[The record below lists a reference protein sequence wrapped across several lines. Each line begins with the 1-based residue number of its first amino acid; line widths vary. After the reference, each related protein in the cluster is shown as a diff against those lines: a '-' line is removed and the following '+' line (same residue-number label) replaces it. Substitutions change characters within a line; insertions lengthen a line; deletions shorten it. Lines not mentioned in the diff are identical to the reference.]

1 MNRKRSA
8 RILVLASLCLWTSA
22 GVSQAQPDKASNIA
36 SKTQWMAGTWTGIG
50 SQSGTGSSWSIQLT
64 VQQQGTGGYSY
75 KIDYPSLNCGGY
87 WTLTTVGRNS
97 AGFTEHI
104 VYGREKCV
112 DLGTISV
119 GVPES
124 QGGIDVEK
132 MAFHWTGTQPNGN
145 VDNAGATLTRSP
157 SK

>member
-1 MNRKRSA
+1 MFT
-8 RILVLASLCLWTSA
+8 LVSVCLLTSV
-22 GVSQAQPDKASNIA
+22 GVSQAQPDKIGKMASL
-36 SKTQWMAGTWTGIG
+36 TQWMVGTWTGIG

-64 VQQQGTGGYSY
+64 VQQQGAGGYTY
-75 KIDYPSLNCGGY
+75 KIDYPSLSCGGY
-87 WTLTTVGRNS
+87 WTLDSAGRNT

-104 VYGREKCV
+104 TYGREKCV

-119 GVPES
+119 DLPEG
-124 QGGIDVEK
+124 GGIDIEK

-157 SK
+157 LK